1 MFCHLTILDSVI
13 IDVSSIQMSLTSMI
27 LLTLKSV
34 SYFDLYLEIDNG
46 ERLKAKLNDKRD
58 EFTFPIITFPFI
70 SSNIPASTAYG
81 VYISQHMCYS
91 RTCNVFDR
99 AHLLTQQV
107 LKQGDAW
114 HYTIHIPLSSSF
126 VYVTSIASHLTLI
139 ILRNNQLINKT
150 RRMSLP
156 GHLGS
161 TPNYCLIQ
169 SLVFCIV
176 YVCHCLS
183 FFFLAIVLSDLLQ
196 FTASDDLLGI
206 FKLVLQDPK
215 RGIMIKL
222 YLNTMKIK

>member
-126 VYVTSIASHLTLI
+126 VYVTSILLTW
-139 ILRNNQLINKT
+139 RNHPTQQSINQQNKT
-150 RRMSLP
+150 NVPSGAPGFNPKLLSYSIFCFLHSVCVSLFVLFLF
-156 GHLGS
+156 G
-161 TPNYCLIQ
+161 Y
-169 SLVFCIV
+169 CIV
-176 YVCHCLS
+176 WPSSIYSFWWSLRYLQTCLTRS
-183 FFFLAIVLSDLLQ
+183 KKGNYD
-196 FTASDDLLGI
+196 
-206 FKLVLQDPK
+206 
-215 RGIMIKL
+215 
-222 YLNTMKIK
+222 